1 MSRWPLRWLAVTG
14 LVLLLVAG
22 MAVFLRFGPV
32 ALSDPRVLWFA
43 VTGRSAATPSAR
55 VVSERLRAPPGFSV
69 AVYADEVPQA
79 RMLLLTPAGDLL
91 VSQTRLDRI
100 LLLGVDHD
108 ADGHPDRRA
117 VLLDALD
124 RPHGLELREGWLY
137 YAERE
142 RVSRVRFDVT
152 RGAISGAPQ
161 LLLDGLPGDGGHR
174 NKSLRF
180 GPDGMLYLSVGSS
193 CNACIEEDERRA
205 TILRLRADGTDARIF
220 ARGLR
225 NSIGMDFA
233 PWDGALHA
241 TDNGRDLLG
250 DDFPPCELNRIE
262 QDSFYGW
269 PFINGFGKLDP
280 DLGSGHEPLLA
291 TARSPVHGF
300 RAHNAPL
307 GIHFLRSPQRAPGFE
322 RAALVA
328 LHGSWNRSTPDG
340 YRVVSLHWRDD
351 GGIEE
356 RPFLWGFLEGRNVI
370 GRPVDV
376 AETEDGTVYVSDD
389 YAGVIYRVSYSG
401 AADGSAAGGADVV
414 RTSWREAPAAHR
426 RT

>member
-1 MSRWPLRWLAVTG
+1 MMSRRSLRWLAVPG

-22 MAVFLRFGPV
+22 IAVFLRFGPV

-43 VTGRSAATPSAR
+43 VTGRSAAAPSAQ
-55 VVSERLRAPPGFSV
+55 VVSERLRAPPGFSI
-69 AVYADEVPQA
+69 AVHADDVPQA
-79 RMLLLTPAGDLL
+79 RMLLLTPPGDLI

-100 LLLGVDHD
+100 LLLGRDRD
-108 ADGHPDRRA
+108 ADGRPDRRT
-117 VLLDALD
+117 VLLEGLD
-124 RPHGLELREGWLY
+124 RPHGLELRDGWLY

-142 RVSRVRFDVT
+142 RVSRVRFDVEL
-152 RGAISGAPQ
+152 GAVSGAPQ
-161 LLLDGLPGDGGHR
+161 LLLDGLPADGGHR

-180 GPDGMLYLSVGSS
+180 APDGTLYLSVGSS
-193 CNACIEEDERRA
+193 CNVCIEEDERRA
-205 TILRLRADGTDARIF
+205 TIMRLQADGTQAQIF

-233 PWDGALHA
+233 PWDGALYA

-262 QDSFYGW
+262 QDGFYGW
-269 PFINGFGKLDP
+269 PFINGFGRLDP
-280 DLGSGHEPLLA
+280 DLGAGRTPLLA
-291 TARSPVHGF
+291 TSRSPVHGF

-307 GIHFLRSPQRAPGFE
+307 GIRFLRARQRAPGFE

-351 GGIEE
+351 GRIEE
-356 RPFLWGFLEGRNVI
+356 RPFLWGFLEAGSII
-370 GRPVDV
+370 GRPVDI
-376 AETEDGTVYVSDD
+376 AESEDGTLYVSDD
-389 YAGVIYRVSYSG
+389 YAGVIYRVRYCPG
-401 AADGSAAGGADVV
+401 AAC
-414 RTSWREAPAAHR
+414 R
-426 RT
+426 R